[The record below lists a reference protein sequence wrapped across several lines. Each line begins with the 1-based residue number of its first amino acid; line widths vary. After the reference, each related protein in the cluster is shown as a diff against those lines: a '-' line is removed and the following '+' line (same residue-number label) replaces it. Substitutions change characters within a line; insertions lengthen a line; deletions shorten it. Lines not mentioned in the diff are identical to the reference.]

1 MPPPLPYRTVEEID
15 AEITAL
21 ANDFPSTC
29 HRVDLT
35 RQTHEGRTMAYL
47 KIGTGEGTNRPKV
60 LITTGVHGRE
70 LLPPDAILNYLR
82 KLLTAYRDQRSI
94 SVASFADP
102 VNQVTYP
109 SVELGAND
117 VKRIVEKLDLFVVP
131 LVNPDGRAF
140 DLSLHGLT
148 NPDGSFDNTVPGGGR
163 INWRM
168 NRRPNPAGD
177 PANPLCVG
185 VDLNRNFDIAWNIEE
200 YYTNPTSHVDVQTAP
215 CNSDNY
221 KGPSAGSEPETRNIV
236 SLVEDQGIQFSLDIH
251 SAAGEIFFPWGI
263 EDNQSDDQ
271 FKSFDNPLWNHDP
284 LHPDEHPGRD
294 GVGHSA
300 YAEFFPDSG
309 PIRLRTQHRLI
320 ANTMRDEILAGAGSG
335 TGARDNS
342 TFQTGHSSE
351 LAVTNGDDTAYPG
364 TMMDWIFSRQ
374 FLGGRT
380 DPVFSFAMEV
390 LPPSGP
396 PDATNIM
403 RPDPTTA
410 YPKTEREVFIAVHT
424 WLKYIAAWWPP
435 TTGSSTCPCFIATAA
450 FGSADHPRVE
460 FLRDLRDRV
469 FPATAVG
476 KKFIHSLLRIYYS
489 FSPTVARF
497 LNGHEAARWVVR
509 TCFLLPLVAI
519 LRGCMKFGRRTEQH
533 SVILMGT
540 IFGLVLAVFAG
551 AVGLAFVVEM
561 FTH

>member
-35 RQTHEGRTMAYL
+35 HQTHEGRTMAYL

-94 SVASFADP
+94 SVASFTDT
-102 VNQVTYP
+102 VNNVTYP
-109 SVELGAND
+109 STELSSGD

-140 DLSLHGLT
+140 DLNLNALT
-148 NPDGSFDNTVPGGGR
+148 KPDGSFDNTPTGGGR
-163 INWRM
+163 FDWRM
-168 NRRPNPAGD
+168 NRRPNPSGD
-177 PANPLCVG
+177 PNNPFCVG
-185 VDLNRNFDIAWNIEE
+185 VDLNRNFDIAWHIEE
-200 YYTNPTSHVDVQTAP
+200 YYNTTSGVDAAIAP
-215 CNSDNY
+215 CGSDNY
-221 KGPSAGSEPETRNIV
+221 RGPSAASEPETRNVV
-236 SLVEDQGIQFSLDIH
+236 SLVEDQSIQFSLDIH
-251 SAAGEIFFPWGI
+251 SAAGAMFFPWGI
-263 EDNQSDDQ
+263 EDTQSDDQ
-271 FKSFDNPLWNHDP
+271 FKSFDNPLWNFDP
-284 LHPDEHPGRD
+284 AHPDEHPGRD
-294 GVGHSA
+294 GVGHPA

-309 PIRLRTQHRLI
+309 PIRLRTQHFLI
-320 ANTMRDEILAGAGSG
+320 TNTMRDAVVAAAGSN
-335 TGARDNS
+335 ADASANS
-342 TFQTGHSSE
+342 TYRSGHLASVLNEAGSASE
-351 LAVTNGDDTAYPG
+351 SYPAS
-364 TMMDWIFSRQ
+364 MMDWVFSRQ

-380 DPVFSFAMEV
+380 DPVFSFGIEV
-390 LPPSGP
+390 IPPPAPSIS
-396 PDATNIM
+396 NLM
-403 RPDPTTA
+403 RPDPTLA
-410 YPKTEREVFIAVHT
+410 YPKAEREVFIAVHT

-469 FPATAVG
+469 FPATAAG

-489 FSPTVARF
+489 FSPAVARY

-519 LRGCMKFGRRTEQH
+519 LRGFMKFGRRTEQH

-551 AVGLAFVVEM
+551 AVWLAFVVEM